1 MTTQPSLIR
10 RLFTALRGG
19 ATEIGL
25 AIEDTQQLRILDQ
38 EIRDVGTAL
47 AQAESALTQI
57 MAKEKLTKNRVT
69 ELDAKIKELE
79 GHAIACMNANNE
91 ALALE
96 TASRIAE
103 LTNQRDAEQTQ
114 VDEFAAQVAR
124 MQADIAKAR
133 KNVQALRSQVDRAR
147 ARDSVQ
153 KAQVAVSRA
162 GGNANGK
169 LATAAS
175 TLQRLNAKQDE
186 TAARLEAEE
195 QLAKVASGD
204 DLERKL
210 REANIIKS
218 GSNAESV
225 LEKLHNRQQP

>member
-225 LEKLHNRQQP
+225 LEKLRNCQQP